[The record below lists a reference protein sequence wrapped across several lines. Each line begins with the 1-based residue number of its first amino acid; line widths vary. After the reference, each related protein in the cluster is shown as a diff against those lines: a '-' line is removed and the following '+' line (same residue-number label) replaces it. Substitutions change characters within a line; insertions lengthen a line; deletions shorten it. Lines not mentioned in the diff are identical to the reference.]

1 MKIKKGELAAAV
13 GPYIRANGKQ
23 VDLAYLETV
32 QVIVEANK
40 DGEVYVVGLDSHNKT
55 WILESSLAAWK
66 PAPTIT

>member
-1 MKIKKGELAAAV
+1 MRIKKGELAAAV

-40 DGEVYVVGLDSHNKT
+40 NGEVYVVGLDSQNKT
-55 WILESSLAAWK
+55 WMLESSLAAWK
-66 PAPTIT
+66 PTPNLP

>member
-1 MKIKKGELAAAV
+1 MRIKKGELAAAV
-13 GPYIRANGKQ
+13 GPYVRANGKQ

-40 DGEVYVVGLDSHNKT
+40 NGEVYVVGLDSQNKT

-66 PAPTIT
+66 PTPKLP